1 MADFISDEEMNAFE
15 SKYRKPSKTDFIS
28 DEEMMALDAKNE
40 PKDESKG
47 FSDAISEMSQGP
59 SSGQTGYLERGFLGG
74 LQKIDEYTG
83 APIRKFVTES
93 VTGRSLDKAPSGT
106 EQAAMMG
113 APTTTFGEAY
123 GVPKMLGGGVSPAD
137 IYGVGL
143 EAVQDPFL
151 LGSMAYG
158 GLKKGVQA
166 AKGLFSSVDDIA
178 EASAKSGANAGAKA
192 SSEVGAM
199 QTGQAAADA
208 SMNAKSGVNFS
219 GGDVS
224 IENSGKLF
232 DIKKPETLE
241 ELRNW
246 TPTEGQGQ
254 LQSFRR
260 LGEIEADLPDLKTK
274 PLAYHYEM
282 LSNPKKMKEL
292 KLQFENLPTQDAQ
305 KIAIY
310 NQNMVDESLSKATKE
325 IDNISGS
332 TPLKI
337 EDAGHDFISTVKDKY
352 NAEKSTLGPMFEKF
366 KETSR
371 PLSKTEAM
379 DMQIAI
385 GENSKIG
392 NLMSV
397 NPETGGIVFKPNS
410 PKTGLSSQEYNV
422 VKDVLGDFNGSLS
435 FKDIQNIREHM
446 RKTIDYANPHA
457 TEEIGKVRSILLDQL
472 ESMAS
477 KANPE
482 MRDVFKSYAI
492 NERTRESLE
501 KIIGGKIESL
511 DAMYSAN
518 PDKVVSKIFANPN
531 YAGVA
536 KEYVGNEKF
545 NEMVGSYLKRGL
557 DDSFDRVRGYEPSK
571 LRNFLTK
578 NRTFMDRYVSPDTSK
593 RLLSIADSGYMA
605 KRFLDEVNPSGSAAS
620 LISGLE
626 PTNFIQKVS
635 KQGITGAVTSEVAG
649 MVSANAKQ
657 RQAIKAFNEAMAGTS
672 AGASSAVK
680 QSIFN
685 KYKAS
690 FPDLKDVNIDDV
702 INFQRGSATGRGL
715 MKDEDK
721 EKQNKNSPDQTS
733 IMEKLK
739 GTPYEQILNNSLQNG
754 GQKSFAAAN
763 YVLKNRDQKYRDL
776 FSEES

>member
-1 MADFISDEEMNAFE
+1 MSEFNWDDHKIEDPNNIQLNDFNWDDHKIETSSVN
-15 SKYRKPSKTDFIS
+15 S
-28 DEEMMALDAKNE
+28 
-40 PKDESKG
+40 SKG
-47 FSDAISEMSQGP
+47 FGAALTDLSKGP
-59 SSGQTGYLERGFLGG
+59 SSGETGYLERGLLGG

-83 APIRKFVTES
+83 APVRKFVTEK
-93 VTGRSLDKAPSGT
+93 VTGEPMGHAPSGA
-106 EQAAMMG
+106 EQAEMLG
-113 APTTTFGEAY
+113 ASTKSYNEVY
-123 GVPKMLGGGVSPAD
+123 GIPKMLGGGASPAD
-137 IYGVGL
+137 IYGIGL
-143 EAVQDPFL
+143 EAIQDPFL
-151 LGSMAYG
+151 LGSLAYG

-166 AKGLFSSVDDIA
+166 AKGLFTPVENIG
-178 EASAKSGANAGAKA
+178 EAAANASSKA
-192 SSEVGAM
+192 FSDVGAM
-199 QTGQAAADA
+199 QAGQAAAES
-208 SMNAKSGVNFS
+208 SMNAKSGVTFS

-224 IENSGKLF
+224 VENSGKLF
-232 DIKKPETLE
+232 NIKKPESLE

-246 TPTEGQGQ
+246 VPDEGQGQ

-274 PLAYHYEM
+274 PLQYHYEM

-325 IDNISGS
+325 IENISGS
-332 TPLKI
+332 APLKI

-352 NAEKSTLGPMFEKF
+352 NAEKSSLGPMFEKF

-371 PLSKTEAM
+371 PLSKTEAI
-379 DMQIAI
+379 DIQIAI

-392 NLMSV
+392 SLISV
-397 NPETGGIVFKPNS
+397 DPKTGGIVFKPNS
-410 PKTGLSSQEYNV
+410 PKTGLSSQEYSV
-422 VKDVLGDFNGSLS
+422 VKEVLGDFNGSLS

-446 RKTIDYANPHA
+446 RKTIDYSNPHA

-472 ESMAS
+472 EFMAS
-477 KANPE
+477 KSSPE

-531 YAGVA
+531 YAGIA
-536 KEYVGNEKF
+536 KEYIGDDKF
-545 NEMVGSYLKRGL
+545 NEIVGSYLKKGL
-557 DDSFDRVRGYEPSK
+557 DESFDRVRGYEPSK

-578 NRTFMDRYVSPDTSK
+578 NRTFMNRYVNPDTSK

-605 KRFLDEVNPSGSAAS
+605 KRFLDEVNPSGTAAS

-626 PTNFIQKVS
+626 PTNFIQKIS

-649 MVSANAKQ
+649 LVSSKVKQ
-657 RQAIKAFNEAMAGTS
+657 KNAIKAFNESMS
-672 AGASSAVK
+672 GASASTSSKVK
-680 QSIFN
+680 QSILN
-685 KYKAS
+685 KYKGS
-690 FPDLKDVNIDDV
+690 FSNLKDTNVDYIN
-702 INFQRGSATGRGL
+702 NFQRGSATGRGL
-715 MKDEDK
+715 MKDEDN
-721 EKQNKNSPDQTS
+721 EKQNPPDQTS
-733 IMEKLK
+733 IMNKIK
-739 GTPYEQILNNSLQNG
+739 GSPYESLLNNALKNG

-763 YVLKNRDQKYRDL
+763 YVLKNRDQKYRNL
-776 FSEES
+776 FEEV